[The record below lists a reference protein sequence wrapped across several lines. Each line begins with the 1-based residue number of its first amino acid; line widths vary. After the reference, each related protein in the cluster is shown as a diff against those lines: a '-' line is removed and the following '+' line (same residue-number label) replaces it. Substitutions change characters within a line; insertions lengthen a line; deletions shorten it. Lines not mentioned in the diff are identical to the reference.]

1 METRAGLLHDIEKRS
16 YMFTGIVEE
25 IGTIRKIDK
34 GVSSCSITVQ
44 ADRVLQGSQVG
55 DSIAV
60 NGVCLTATSISG
72 NIFTADVMPETLR
85 RSGLGQLA
93 SGSRVNLERAMAAGG
108 RFGGHIVS
116 GHIDG
121 TGTIREFKREDN
133 AVWVTI
139 DCSPKVLRYII
150 EKGSIAIDGISLTV
164 AYVDDT
170 CFKVSIIPHTAGETT
185 LLDGKPGNVVN
196 LENDVVGKYVEK
208 LLVPYKGED
217 MDGKLSTGKASNR
230 SGLDMKFLA
239 ENGFM

>member
-1 METRAGLLHDIEKRS
+1 
-16 YMFTGIVEE
+16 MFTGIVEE

-44 ADRVLQGSQVG
+44 ADKVLHGSQVG

-60 NGVCLTATSISG
+60 NGVCLTATGISG

-85 RSGLGQLA
+85 RSGLGQLTG
-93 SGSRVNLERAMAAGG
+93 GSRVNLERAMAAGG

-121 TGTIREFKREDN
+121 TGTIRELKREDN

-139 DCSPKVLRYII
+139 DCSPKILRYI
-150 EKGSIAIDGISLTV
+150 IAIDGISLTV

-185 LLDGKPGNVVN
+185 LLDGKPGKVVN

-208 LLVPYKGED
+208 LLMPYKGDDTDE
-217 MDGKLSTGKASNR
+217 KLSNGNASDR

>member
-1 METRAGLLHDIEKRS
+1 
-16 YMFTGIVEE
+16 MFTGIVEE

-44 ADRVLQGSQVG
+44 ADKVLHGSQAG

-60 NGVCLTATSISG
+60 NGVCLTATGISG

-85 RSGLGQLA
+85 RSGLGQLTG
-93 SGSRVNLERAMAAGG
+93 GSRVNLERAMAAGG

-121 TGTIREFKREDN
+121 TGTIRELKREDN

-139 DCSPKVLRYII
+139 DCSPKILRYII

-185 LLDGKPGNVVN
+185 LLDGKPGKVN

-208 LLVPYKGED
+208 LLMPYKGDDTDE
-217 MDGKLSTGKASNR
+217 KLSNGNASDR

>member
-1 METRAGLLHDIEKRS
+1 
-16 YMFTGIVEE
+16 MFTGIVEE

-44 ADRVLQGSQVG
+44 ADKVLHGSQVG

-60 NGVCLTATSISG
+60 NGVCLTATGISG

-85 RSGLGQLA
+85 RSGLGQLTG
-93 SGSRVNLERAMAAGG
+93 GSRVNLERAMAAGG

-121 TGTIREFKREDN
+121 TGTIRELKREDN

-139 DCSPKVLRYII
+139 DCYPKILRYII

-185 LLDGKPGNVVN
+185 LLDGKPGKVVN

-208 LLVPYKGED
+208 LLMPYKGDDTDE
-217 MDGKLSTGKASNR
+217 KLSNGNASDR